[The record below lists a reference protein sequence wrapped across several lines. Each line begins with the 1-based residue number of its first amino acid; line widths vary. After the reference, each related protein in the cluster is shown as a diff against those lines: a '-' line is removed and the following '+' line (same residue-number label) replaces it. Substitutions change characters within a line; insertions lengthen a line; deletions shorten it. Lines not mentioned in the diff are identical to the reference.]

1 MPGTPLAH
9 PCASGEGV
17 GGDGWSV
24 EWEPTFG
31 FPSLSAA
38 VMAWVESNRRRVVN
52 GSRELDL
59 EISKA
64 HHYDA
69 LEAAGIRTPD
79 SVVVAGKELLV
90 EAARQRFGGGRSF

>member
-64 HHYDA
+64 
-69 LEAAGIRTPD
+69 
-79 SVVVAGKELLV
+79 
-90 EAARQRFGGGRSF
+90 RQLRRPRSSRHPHTGCNTSERRHR